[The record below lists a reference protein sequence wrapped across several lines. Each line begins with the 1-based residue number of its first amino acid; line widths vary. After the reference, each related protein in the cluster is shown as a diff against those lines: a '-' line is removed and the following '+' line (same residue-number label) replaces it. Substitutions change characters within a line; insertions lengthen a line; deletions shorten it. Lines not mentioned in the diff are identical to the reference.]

1 MRLKFQGTFEQ
12 LHDAIASIGVE
23 GKWQPEPNGV
33 FMFRCVN
40 GANLHWATGTKTV
53 WFDGPPA
60 AVEQLTLQMQTNS
73 LPDDQQV
80 ATGTVA
86 LISPP

>member
-1 MRLKFQGTFEQ
+1 MRLEYHGTLEQ
-12 LHDAIASIGVE
+12 LHDAIAGMGVE

-40 GANLHWATGTKTV
+40 GANLHWAKGTKRI

-73 LPDDQQV
+73 RPDNQQV
-80 ATGTVA
+80 ATGAIV